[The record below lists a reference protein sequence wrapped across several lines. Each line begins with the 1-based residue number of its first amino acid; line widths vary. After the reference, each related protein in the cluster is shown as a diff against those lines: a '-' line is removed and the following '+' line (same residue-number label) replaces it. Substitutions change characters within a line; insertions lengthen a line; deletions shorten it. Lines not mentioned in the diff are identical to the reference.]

1 MLKNSIFKKF
11 SPFLYQVILIST
23 VILMYICVCAEADIY
38 VPAFPQMI
46 EYFKIAENEIQSVLS
61 VNFLGLSISGLIAGP
76 LSDSFGRRKTILIGL
91 TLFMLSS
98 TVLLFISSFKILL
111 FWRFIQGVAAAVLMV
126 CSGAM
131 IADKFTGEKGS
142 KLIGIINSI
151 ITAAMAGAPILGA
164 YLSQLYSWKANFIT
178 VMILSIIA
186 FVVFLLFIEESLEV
200 PLRSKFR
207 LKTVIR
213 NYITILSS
221 IRFICYGLIA
231 CLPFITILIYISNL
245 SVVFINHL
253 GISIDNYSY
262 YQATTMAVFV
272 LFSLSSV
279 KIISYRGIEYTKNM
293 GIVITIIG
301 VLSLL
306 LVSIIDHTAAIYI
319 SISSAILAA
328 GSSMLAGTFGIE
340 CLSIF
345 PEMNGTALAAVTA
358 IRLLLIAIFLSIT
371 EVYFDGT
378 ILPTAIIIAS
388 YTLFVMFFYI
398 FIILRKRNL
407 E

>member
-11 SPFLYQVILIST
+11 SLFLYQVILIST

-46 EYFKIAENEIQSVLS
+46 EYFNIAENEIQSVLS

-111 FWRFIQGVAAAVLMV
+111 LWRFIQGVAAAVLMV

-131 IADKFTGEKGS
+131 IADKYTGEKGS

-213 NYITILSS
+213 NYITI
-221 IRFICYGLIA
+221 
-231 CLPFITILIYISNL
+231 
-245 SVVFINHL
+245 
-253 GISIDNYSY
+253 
-262 YQATTMAVFV
+262 
-272 LFSLSSV
+272 
-279 KIISYRGIEYTKNM
+279 
-293 GIVITIIG
+293 
-301 VLSLL
+301 
-306 LVSIIDHTAAIYI
+306 
-319 SISSAILAA
+319 
-328 GSSMLAGTFGIE
+328 
-340 CLSIF
+340 
-345 PEMNGTALAAVTA
+345 
-358 IRLLLIAIFLSIT
+358 
-371 EVYFDGT
+371 
-378 ILPTAIIIAS
+378 
-388 YTLFVMFFYI
+388 
-398 FIILRKRNL
+398 
-407 E
+407 